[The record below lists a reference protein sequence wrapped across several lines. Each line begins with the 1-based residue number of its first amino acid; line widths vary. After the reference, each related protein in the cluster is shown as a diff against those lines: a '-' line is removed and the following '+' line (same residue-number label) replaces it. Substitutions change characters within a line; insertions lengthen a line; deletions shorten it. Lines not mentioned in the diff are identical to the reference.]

1 MWYGR
6 SFNSKNIKRR
16 TTKLKSNPR
25 LILQSNIQTQNLRTL
40 LQDIQYQIIDERI
53 MEEKGHI
60 YEIVVAEHQPKMF
73 KYNEF
78 ELKFG
83 PVLLENKMNVL

>member
-1 MWYGR
+1 
-6 SFNSKNIKRR
+6 
-16 TTKLKSNPR
+16 
-25 LILQSNIQTQNLRTL
+25 
-40 LQDIQYQIIDERI
+40 

-83 PVLLENKMNVL
+83 PVLLENKMNVFIISGKRITSFRKDKTTT

>member
-1 MWYGR
+1 
-6 SFNSKNIKRR
+6 
-16 TTKLKSNPR
+16 
-25 LILQSNIQTQNLRTL
+25 
-40 LQDIQYQIIDERI
+40 

-78 ELKFG
+78 ELKFSFTRKQNECFIISG
-83 PVLLENKMNVL
+83 KENYKL